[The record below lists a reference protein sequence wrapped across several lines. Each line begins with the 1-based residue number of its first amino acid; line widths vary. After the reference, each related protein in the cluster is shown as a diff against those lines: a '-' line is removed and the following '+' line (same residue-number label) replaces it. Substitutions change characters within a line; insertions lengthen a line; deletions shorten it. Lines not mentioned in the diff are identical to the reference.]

1 MKKDK
6 SIKPGKRPNVMLAH
20 AAYVNKQH
28 EKALKPVGMSTSM
41 PPTGSKTD
49 SGQISTSIGVVTSV
63 LPELPEAAMP
73 GILGEVV
80 RAVCMKSEVHPAYVL
95 ADVLSRIATQVSE
108 PYIKY
113 SSVQHH
119 CRMNVVLVGNSSKSW
134 KATSTNAVDR
144 IFNGMPD
151 KAQHLDG
158 LLLTGESLIDAV
170 RDETSLSGNKHRKQA
185 VISPGITDKRLLF
198 NDMEFRS
205 ALAYAKRPGSTLAAT
220 VSGLFDNGC
229 AEQFVKSNKISATG
243 AHVNILAHTSCVDF
257 SALRNDVQQS
267 NGFASLFLWLLVD
280 RLKRVPRPKAMT
292 DEDVEFFQK
301 TIASRI
307 QAAKCLTSVKMSK
320 PAWKLWDDL
329 YPGLTKDVPDIAG
342 SVVSRSEI
350 HTIRLALL
358 YALVAG
364 RKQIETKNLNAAHAL
379 VQYARESA
387 FIVFKGSQGDNFKEK
402 ILCALHAAPKH
413 EMSRTEISTN
423 VFNKNVES
431 VDIKAALREMA
442 ELKLITV
449 IKDTSKT
456 GAPKTIFRLVSVQ
469 SHKTDF
475 IE

>member
-6 SIKPGKRPNVMLAH
+6 QTKSKKRPNVMFAR

-28 EKALKPVGMSTSM
+28 EKALKPLGMSSM
-41 PPTGSKTD
+41 PPAGAKTD
-49 SGQISTSIGVVTSV
+49 SGQMSTSIGVVTSV

-113 SSVQHH
+113 GSVQHH
-119 CRMNVVLVGNSSKSW
+119 CCINVVLVGNSSKSW

-144 IFNGMPD
+144 IFDGMPD

-198 NDMEFRS
+198 KDMEFRS

-257 SALRNDVQQS
+257 SALRNDAQQS
-267 NGFASLFLWLLVD
+267 NGFASHFLWFLVD
-280 RLKRVPRPKAMT
+280 RLKQVPRPKSMT
-292 DEDVEFFQK
+292 NENVELFQK
-301 TIASRI
+301 SIASRI
-307 QAAKCLTSVKMSK
+307 LAAKCLTSVKMSK
-320 PAWKLWDDL
+320 PAWELWDDI
-329 YPGLTKDVPDIAG
+329 YPGLTKHVPNVAG

-364 RKQIETKNLNAAHAL
+364 HTTIMTADLIAAHAL

-387 FIVFKGSQGDNFKEK
+387 FIIFKGIQSDNHKDK
-402 ILCALHAAPKH
+402 ILCALRTAPNHK
-413 EMSRTEISTN
+413 MSRADINSK
-423 VFNKNVES
+423 VFNRNTPSDV
-431 VDIKAALREMA
+431 IKRALSEMV